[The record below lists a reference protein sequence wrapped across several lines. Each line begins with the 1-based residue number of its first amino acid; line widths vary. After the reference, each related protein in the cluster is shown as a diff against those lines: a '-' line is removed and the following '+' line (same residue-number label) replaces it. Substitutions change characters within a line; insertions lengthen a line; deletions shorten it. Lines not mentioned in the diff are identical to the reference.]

1 MDQEGECYGGIRRSH
16 CDVVSSNTSWCQVRS
31 LQTTAS
37 TSSKA
42 WVVVAFGV
50 FCCYVSSAHFTFS
63 RSFCVDYC
71 TPRTM
76 GVRETI
82 GFRQGLRNHDIKKKS
97 SYVHL
102 HHAVFSPDEVTQSEW
117 DRSSFL
123 WNKLVTC
130 HRQQFSFR
138 CLWNTPA
145 RHGRRLSVTALAHT
159 KANLL
164 KCKWELIACYNCFSL
179 SPPSCNTCQM
189 FSPHLLLLVL
199 LKTSAN
205 EKCGTRWT
213 MFWPC

>member
-76 GVRETI
+76 RVRETI
-82 GFRQGLRNHDIKKKS
+82 GFRQGLRNHDIKKKVPMCTFITLYFRQMRS
-97 SYVHL
+97 HS
-102 HHAVFSPDEVTQSEW
+102 QSETEAAFYETNW
-117 DRSSFL
+117 SHVTDSSFL
-123 WNKLVTC
+123 SAVSEI
-130 HRQQFSFR
+130 RQHDTGEGSASLRWRTPKQIFS
-138 CLWNTPA
+138 N
-145 RHGRRLSVTALAHT
+145 
-159 KANLL
+159 AN
-164 KCKWELIACYNCFSL
+164 ESL
-179 SPPSCNTCQM
+179 SPVITAFLYLRLPVTHARCFPHI
-189 FSPHLLLLVL
+189 FS
-199 LKTSAN
+199 
-205 EKCGTRWT
+205 
-213 MFWPC
+213 FWHF

>member
-16 CDVVSSNTSWCQVRS
+16 CDVVSSNTSWCQVWS

-97 SYVHL
+97 SYVHV

-123 WNKLVTC
+123 WSTNWSHVTDSSFLSAVSEI
-130 HRQQFSFR
+130 RQHDTGEGSASLRWRTPKQIFS
-138 CLWNTPA
+138 N
-145 RHGRRLSVTALAHT
+145 
-159 KANLL
+159 AN
-164 KCKWELIACYNCFSL
+164 ESL
-179 SPPSCNTCQM
+179 SPVVTAFLYLRLPVAHARCFPHI
-189 FSPHLLLLVL
+189 FS
-199 LKTSAN
+199 
-205 EKCGTRWT
+205 
-213 MFWPC
+213 FWYF